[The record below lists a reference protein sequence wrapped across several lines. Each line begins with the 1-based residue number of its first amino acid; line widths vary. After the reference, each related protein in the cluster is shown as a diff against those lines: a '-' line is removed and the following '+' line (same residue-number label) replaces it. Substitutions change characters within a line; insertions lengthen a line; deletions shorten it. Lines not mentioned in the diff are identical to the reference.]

1 MIKTITRIVRD
12 ANGDV
17 VSGLQL
23 TLFKHTETSDGIAG
37 VEDVNSL
44 GKYTFTIP
52 QTYLSKYYDI
62 RITGGAYNPYE
73 ENIEVE
79 WEWIVR
85 DKELTA
91 GTNLIHYNELY
102 SIDDTVL
109 PEFIPNAVID
119 ITAQADRPVI
129 LAGMI
134 TPSLFNVKVSSA
146 GADDTAKVTFI
157 IKVGK

>member
-12 ANGDV
+12 ANGVV

-23 TLFKHTETSDGIAG
+23 TLFRHTETSGGIAG

-62 RITGGAYNPYE
+62 RITGGANNPYE

-85 DKELTA
+85 DRDVT
-91 GTNLIHYNELY
+91 GNDLIHYNELY
-102 SIDDTVL
+102 DINGTVL

-119 ITAQADRPVI
+119 ITAQSDRVVI

-134 TPSLFNVKVSSA
+134 TPSLFDVKVSSA
-146 GADDTAKVTFI
+146 GADDIAKVTFI
-157 IKVGK
+157 IKVGR

>member
-12 ANGDV
+12 ANGVV

-23 TLFKHTETSDGIAG
+23 TLFRHTQTSGGIAG

-62 RITGGAYNPYE
+62 RITGGANNPYE

-85 DKELTA
+85 DRDVT
-91 GTNLIHYNELY
+91 GNDLIHYNELY
-102 SIDDTVL
+102 DIDGTTL

-119 ITAQADRPVI
+119 ITAQSDRLVA
-129 LAGMI
+129 LVGMM

-146 GADDTAKVTFI
+146 GADDIAKVTFI
-157 IKVGK
+157 IKVGR

>member
-23 TLFKHTETSDGIAG
+23 TLFRHTETSGGIAG
-37 VEDVNSL
+37 VEDVNSR

-62 RITGGAYNPYE
+62 RITGGANNPYE

-85 DKELTA
+85 DKDITA
-91 GTNLIHYNELY
+91 GSASIHYNELY
-102 SIDDTVL
+102 DINGTVL
-109 PEFIPNAVID
+109 PELIPNAVID
-119 ITAQADRPVI
+119 ITAQSDRLVA
-129 LAGMI
+129 LVGMI

-146 GADDTAKVTFI
+146 GADDIAKVTFI
-157 IKVGK
+157 IKVGR

>member
-85 DKELTA
+85 DKALTA

-102 SIDDTVL
+102 DIDGTTL

-119 ITAQADRPVI
+119 ITAQSDRLVALTETI
-129 LAGMI
+129 SE
-134 TPSLFNVKVSSA
+134 SLFNVKVSSA
-146 GADDTAKVTFI
+146 GADDIAKVTFI

>member
-23 TLFKHTETSDGIAG
+23 TLFKHTETSGGIAG

-85 DKELTA
+85 DKDVADSEI
-91 GTNLIHYNELY
+91 IHYDELHD
-102 SIDDTVL
+102 IDGTFL
-109 PEFIPNAVID
+109 PTLIPNAVID
-119 ITAQADRPVI
+119 IIAQSDRVVA

-134 TPSLFNVKVSSA
+134 TSSLFDVKVSSA
-146 GADDTAKVTFI
+146 GADDNAVVTFI

>member
-12 ANGDV
+12 ADGV
-17 VSGLQL
+17 VTSGLQL
-23 TLFKHTETSDGIAG
+23 TLFKHGDTSDGIAG

-85 DKELTA
+85 DRDVT
-91 GTNLIHYNELY
+91 GNGPIHYNELY
-102 SIDDTVL
+102 DINGTVL
-109 PEFIPNAVID
+109 PELIPNAVID
-119 ITAQADRPVI
+119 ITAQSDRVVA

-146 GADDTAKVTFI
+146 GADDIAKVTFI
-157 IKVGK
+157 IKVGR

>member
-17 VSGLQL
+17 ISGLQL
-23 TLFKHTETSDGIAG
+23 TLFKHTETSGGIAG

-85 DKELTA
+85 DKALTA

-102 SIDDTVL
+102 DIDGTVL
-109 PEFIPNAVID
+109 PTLIPNAVID
-119 ITAQADRPVI
+119 ITAQSDRFVI

-134 TPSLFNVKVSSA
+134 TSSLFDVKVSSA
-146 GADDTAKVTFI
+146 GADDIAKVTFI

>member
-12 ANGDV
+12 ADGVV

-23 TLFKHTETSDGIAG
+23 TLFRHTETSGGIAG

-85 DKELTA
+85 DKALTA
-91 GTNLIHYNELY
+91 GSASIHYNELQD
-102 SIDDTVL
+102 IDGTVL
-109 PEFIPNAVID
+109 PELIPNAVID
-119 ITAQADRPVI
+119 IIAQSDRVVA
-129 LAGMI
+129 LVGMI
-134 TPSLFNVKVSSA
+134 TSSHFTVKVSSA
-146 GADDTAKVTFI
+146 GADDIAIVTFI

>member
-17 VSGLQL
+17 ISGLQL
-23 TLFKHTETSDGIAG
+23 TLFKHGDTSNGIAG
-37 VEDVNSL
+37 IEDVNSL

-91 GTNLIHYNELY
+91 GTNLIHYNELQD
-102 SIDDTVL
+102 IDGTVL
-109 PEFIPNAVID
+109 PELIPNAVID
-119 ITAQADRPVI
+119 IIAQSDRVVA
-129 LAGMI
+129 LVGMI
-134 TPSLFNVKVSSA
+134 TSSLFTVKVSSA
-146 GADDTAKVTFI
+146 GADDIAIVTFI

>member
-17 VSGLQL
+17 ISGLQL
-23 TLFKHTETSDGIAG
+23 TLFRHAQTSGGIAG
-37 VEDVNSL
+37 VEDVNSR

-62 RITGGAYNPYE
+62 RITGGANNPYE

-79 WEWIVR
+79 WEWIVK
-85 DKELTA
+85 DKALTA

-102 SIDDTVL
+102 DIDDVVL
-109 PEFIPNAVID
+109 PELIPNAVID
-119 ITAQADRPVI
+119 IIAQSDRVVA
-129 LAGMI
+129 LVGMI
-134 TPSLFNVKVSSA
+134 TSSLFNVKVSSA
-146 GADDTAKVTFI
+146 GADDIAKVTFI
-157 IKVGK
+157 IKVGR

>member
-12 ANGDV
+12 ADGV
-17 VSGLQL
+17 VTSGLQL
-23 TLFKHTETSDGIAG
+23 TLFKHGDTTDGIAG

-62 RITGGAYNPYE
+62 RITGGANNPYE

-85 DKELTA
+85 DKALTA

-102 SIDDTVL
+102 DIDDVVL
-109 PEFIPNAVID
+109 PELISNAVID
-119 ITAQADRPVI
+119 IIAQSDRVVA
-129 LAGMI
+129 LVGMI
-134 TPSLFNVKVSSA
+134 TSSLFNVKVSSA
-146 GADDTAKVTFI
+146 GADDIAKVTFI
-157 IKVGK
+157 IKVGR

>member
-23 TLFKHTETSDGIAG
+23 TLFKHGETSDGIAG

-62 RITGGAYNPYE
+62 RITGGANNPYE

-85 DKELTA
+85 DKDITTGSA
-91 GTNLIHYNELY
+91 FIHYNELY
-102 SIDDTVL
+102 DIDGTAL
-109 PEFIPNAVID
+109 PTLIPNAVID
-119 ITAQADRPVI
+119 ITAQSDRLVA
-129 LAGMI
+129 LVGTI
-134 TPSLFNVKVSSA
+134 TEFLFTVEVSSA
-146 GADDTAKVTFI
+146 GADDFAKVTFI

>member
-17 VSGLQL
+17 ISGLQL
-23 TLFKHTETSDGIAG
+23 TLFRHTETSGGIAG
-37 VEDVNSL
+37 VEDVNSR

-62 RITGGAYNPYE
+62 RITGGANNPYE

-85 DKELTA
+85 DRDVT
-91 GTNLIHYNELY
+91 GNDLIHYNELY
-102 SIDDTVL
+102 DINGTVL
-109 PEFIPNAVID
+109 PELIPNAVID
-119 ITAQADRPVI
+119 ITAQSDRLVA
-129 LAGMI
+129 LVGMI

-146 GADDTAKVTFI
+146 GADDIAKVTFI
-157 IKVGK
+157 IKVGR

>member
-12 ANGDV
+12 ANGVV

-23 TLFKHTETSDGIAG
+23 TLFKHGDTSDGIAG

-85 DKELTA
+85 DRNVVNNE
-91 GTNLIHYNELY
+91 LIHYNELY
-102 SIDDTVL
+102 DIDGTTL
-109 PEFIPNAVID
+109 PELIPNAVID
-119 ITAQADRPVI
+119 ITAQSDRLVA
-129 LAGMI
+129 LVGMI

-146 GADDTAKVTFI
+146 GADDIAKVTFI

>member
-17 VSGLQL
+17 ISGLQL
-23 TLFKHTETSDGIAG
+23 TLFRHTQTSGGIAG

-85 DKELTA
+85 DKDITTGSA
-91 GTNLIHYNELY
+91 FIHYDELND
-102 SIDDTVL
+102 IDGTALPTV
-109 PEFIPNAVID
+109 IPNAVID
-119 ITAQADRPVI
+119 ITAQSDRTVALGGI
-129 LAGMI
+129 I
-134 TPSLFNVKVSSA
+134 SEYLFNVKVSSA
-146 GADDTAKVTFI
+146 GADDIAKVTFI
-157 IKVGK
+157 IKVGR